1 MFRLTPL
8 FAALC
13 LMVACSP
20 EAKPAGAGKKE
31 MASLVKKVNALE
43 KRVKALEA
51 FARGDKPKG
60 DGAKA
65 AKAGK
70 GAKGAKAGN
79 GAKAGKGGKDGEKG
93 PKVSV
98 TVEGDAARVALA
110 FQGKRFAVPGDI
122 PVGSYQVAANFGEDK
137 AVNAGKVELT
147 EDGPST
153 LTCSSATKT
162 CTLE

>member
-20 EAKPAGAGKKE
+20 EAKPGGAGKKE
-31 MASLVKKVNALE
+31 MASVVKKVNALE

-65 AKAGK
+65 GK
-70 GAKGAKAGN
+70 SAKGAKAGN
-79 GAKAGKGGKDGEKG
+79 GAKAGKGGKENDKG

-98 TVEGDAARVALA
+98 MVEGDATRVAFA

-153 LTCSSATKT
+153 LTCSSATKK

>member
-20 EAKPAGAGKKE
+20 EDKPAGAGKKE
-31 MASLVKKVNALE
+31 MVSLVKKVNALE

-60 DGAKA
+60 DGAKSGKG

-70 GAKGAKAGN
+70 GDKAGN
-79 GAKAGKGGKDGEKG
+79 GAKAGKGGKEADKG

-110 FQGKRFAVPGDI
+110 FQGKRFTLPGDI

-137 AVNAGKVELT
+137 AVNAGKVEVT
-147 EDGPST
+147 ENGPSR
-153 LTCSSATKT
+153 LTCSSATKK

>member
-1 MFRLTPL
+1 M
-8 FAALC
+8 
-13 LMVACSP
+13 
-20 EAKPAGAGKKE
+20 PA
-31 MASLVKKVNALE
+31 S
-43 KRVKALEA
+43 
-51 FARGDKPKG
+51 KPKG

-65 AKAGK
+65 AK
-70 GAKGAKAGN
+70 GAKAGNGAKSGN
-79 GAKAGKGGKDGEKG
+79 GAKAGKGGDKG

-98 TVEGDAARVALA
+98 TVEGDAARVAFA

-153 LTCSSATKT
+153 LTCSSATKK